1 MTRVAFVLDG
11 PTFQGSVNYFRN
23 LISAL
28 ALLPDRPVLPYVFIA
43 KTATQELAD
52 TFRGATVVRTS
63 LLDDRSLGGRIR
75 RRLKR
80 HLHGRDP
87 LLTVLLAVH
96 RIRILSHS
104 GPLRGGGVRTI
115 GWIPDFQHSYLPTFF
130 DDAERGR
137 RDAEFRDLVDG
148 CDIVVLSSVAA
159 QNDLAAFAPDAI
171 PKSRVLQFVPSI
183 EQAAAVPLVEL
194 EVKYGFQAPYF
205 YMPNQFWIHKNHR
218 IVVGAL
224 ARLKD
229 QGLSPTVLMTGST
242 KDYRHPDHYDTL
254 IALAT
259 KLGLADSFR
268 VLGMVPYADL
278 LSLMQHALAVL
289 NPSLFE
295 GWSSSVEEAKALDKI
310 VLLSNLPVH
319 LEQAPPRGVFF
330 DPADADDLAAQMR
343 RVMEAAD
350 PASVPA
356 LALTLSRSYH
366 SDRLRFADSYRRIV
380 VDAIAA

>member
-28 ALLPDRPVLPYVFIA
+28 ALLPGRPVRPYVFIG

-52 TFRGATVVRTS
+52 TFREATVIRTS
-63 LLDDRSLGGRIR
+63 LLDDRSLGGRVR

-80 HLHGRDP
+80 QLHGRDP
-87 LLTVLLAVH
+87 LLALLLATH

-137 RDAEFRDLVDG
+137 RDAEFRDLVDR

-183 EQAAAVPLVEL
+183 DQAATVPLADL
-194 EVKYGFQAPYF
+194 EAKYGFQAPYF

-218 IVVGAL
+218 IVVEAL

-229 QGLSPTVLMTGST
+229 QGLPATVLMTGST
-242 KDYRHPDHYDTL
+242 KDYRHPDHYDQL
-254 IALAT
+254 IAQA
-259 KLGLADSFR
+259 KKSGVADSFR
-268 VLGMVPYADL
+268 VLGMVPYGDL

-350 PASVPA
+350 PARVPA
-356 LALTLSRSYH
+356 AALTLSGSYH

-380 VDAIAA
+380 LDATAA

>member
-23 LISAL
+23 LVSAL
-28 ALLPDRPVLPYVFIA
+28 ALLPDRPVRPYVFIGR
-43 KTATQELAD
+43 TATQELAD
-52 TFRGATVVRTS
+52 TFRGAKVIRTS
-63 LLDDRSLGGRIR
+63 LLDDRSLGGRVR

-80 HLHGRDP
+80 HLRGRDP
-87 LLTVLLAVH
+87 LLALLLAAH
-96 RIRILSHS
+96 RIRILSHL

-115 GWIPDFQHSYLPTFF
+115 GWIPDFQHIYLPTFF

-137 RDAEFRDLVDG
+137 RDAEFHDLVDR
-148 CDIVVLSSVAA
+148 CDMVVLSSVAA

-171 PKSRVLQFVPSI
+171 AKSRVLQFVPSI
-183 EQAAAVPLVEL
+183 EQAAVVSLADL
-194 EVKYGFQAPYF
+194 EAKYGFHAPYF

-218 IVVGAL
+218 IVVEAL

-229 QGLSPTVLMTGST
+229 QGLAPTVLMTGST
-242 KDYRHPDHYDTL
+242 KDYRHPDHYDRL
-254 IALAT
+254 IAQAT
-259 KLGLADSFR
+259 KSGVADSFR
-268 VLGMVPYADL
+268 VLGMVPYGDL

-319 LEQAPPRGVFF
+319 LEQAPPRGIFF
-330 DPADADDLAAQMR
+330 DPADADDLAAKMQ

-350 PASVPA
+350 PAAAPA
-356 LALTLSRSYH
+356 TSLTLSDTYH
-366 SDRLRFADSYRRIV
+366 QDRLRFAESYRRIV
-380 VDAIAA
+380 IDAIAA